1 MTRLLLILS
10 LFTCST
16 LSFAYSVQPMV
27 SEISPSG
34 SNSQLMMKVEN
45 TSTEPLELQIDP
57 YHLQFNEN
65 QTEELVEAYD
75 DILVIPP
82 TVTVQ
87 PGQFQSIL
95 VRYIGDPSILTSKSY
110 RVVFDQ
116 AEVQNNADKGQSSI
130 KMKYQFLTLLNVKP
144 ANSSPDIK
152 HERTYTDN
160 GKWFL
165 ELTNNGTSYARLSR
179 MEWKVGS
186 PGSLLAISA
195 NDIRSHVSGNL
206 LLPQQTRSF
215 EFIPFDGIEPQAMAV
230 QITESK

>member
-1 MTRLLLILS
+1 MRYLLSVIILVFS
-10 LFTCST
+10 
-16 LSFAYSVQPMV
+16 SFSEAYSVQPMV
-27 SEISPSG
+27 SEISPAG
-34 SNSQLMMKVEN
+34 SSSQLMMQVEN
-45 TSTEPLELQIDP
+45 TGSTPLELQIDP
-57 YHLQFNEN
+57 YQLKFDEQQKE
-65 QTEELVEAYD
+65 QLVEAFE

-82 TVTVQ
+82 TTIIQ
-87 PGQFQSIL
+87 PGKFQSIL
-95 VRYIGDPSILTSKSY
+95 VRYIGDPTINSSKSY
-110 RVVFDQ
+110 RIVFDQ
-116 AEVQNNADKGQSSI
+116 AEVQNPLDKGRSSV
-130 KMKYQFLTLLNVKP
+130 KVKYQFLTLLNVKP

-152 HERTYTDN
+152 HERTYTEN